1 MKKGLITICW
11 EIKEDG
17 IAVGVEMPPETRRLP
32 AVFRRRIVARLRQ
45 VLLPGR
51 NEVLPQ

>member
-1 MKKGLITICW
+1 MKQGVITICW

-17 IAVGVEMPPETRRLP
+17 IAVGVEMPLETRRLP
-32 AVFRRRIVARLRQ
+32 VVFRRRIVTRLRQ